1 MSSNNVRGTL
11 KYVVRHVAKAFGL
24 AAYEVEE
31 VLFEEPNLSLVSAFL
46 GADGPATLLVYEQP
60 GVEGEGDEPPAR
72 QLYLATAESD
82 RFVERGLLVVKLRD
96 EALTEE
102 SIAGAVHCAVIRG
115 SPVKTLLATL
125 SQVYLPALADAPSWA
140 ATLSEEGRHEFSTS
154 LGRFVSTLDG
164 AVSSLEGGVEL
175 AKPEPKYDV
184 ENKQPAFAR
193 AASQPEVVEHFERL
207 IDSWCGKV
215 EVLLAEDDESR
226 AAATEESGPAT
237 ELELW
242 RARMAKFNSITEQ
255 LRGRECRA
263 VVGTLAAAKS
273 RALRRWRALDNAI
286 TDAANEAKDNV
297 KYLSALEKHIEPL
310 YAGTPAQMTE
320 SLPPLLTTVKMM
332 LTIARYYNTT
342 ERMTTLF
349 RKITNQLIVRCT
361 QYLNEPGKL
370 WEQSPHHLIE
380 RPDSWWKVPSACLVA
395 APNLPAWRP

>member
-125 SQVYLPALADAPSWA
+125 SQVYLPALADASSWA

-164 AVSSLEGGVEL
+164 AVSSLEGGVGWRSRW
-175 AKPEPKYDV
+175 
-184 ENKQPAFAR
+184 AR
-193 AASQPEVVEHFERL
+193 CSTGCASG
-207 IDSWCGKV
+207 STT
-215 EVLLAEDDESR
+215 SR
-226 AAATEESGPAT
+226 SST
-237 ELELW
+237 
-242 RARMAKFNSITEQ
+242 AR
-255 LRGRECRA
+255 R
-263 VVGTLAAAKS
+263 S
-273 RALRRWRALDNAI
+273 RSTRR
-286 TDAANEAKDNV
+286 
-297 KYLSALEKHIEPL
+297 SA
-310 YAGTPAQMTE
+310 
-320 SLPPLLTTVKMM
+320 SSS
-332 LTIARYYNTT
+332 R
-342 ERMTTLF
+342 
-349 RKITNQLIVRCT
+349 
-361 QYLNEPGKL
+361 
-370 WEQSPHHLIE
+370 
-380 RPDSWWKVPSACLVA
+380 
-395 APNLPAWRP
+395 

>member
-125 SQVYLPALADAPSWA
+125 SQVYLPALADASSWA

-263 VVGTLAAAKS
+263 LDVIANEWRRAADRARGGAQGARRGRVHPRPLPRRLPLGQAARAPRRLGAEGAVRAAAAPP
-273 RALRRWRALDNAI
+273 RDRRPRRQQGRRRRRVQLPVLQVAEARRPPLCLRRRPP
-286 TDAANEAKDNV
+286 
-297 KYLSALEKHIEPL
+297 HRRP
-310 YAGTPAQMTE
+310 AGAVDPEGGVPADDEGLGDSRITE
-320 SLPPLLTTVKMM
+320 S
-332 LTIARYYNTT
+332 AN
-342 ERMTTLF
+342 
-349 RKITNQLIVRCT
+349 
-361 QYLNEPGKL
+361 
-370 WEQSPHHLIE
+370 
-380 RPDSWWKVPSACLVA
+380 
-395 APNLPAWRP
+395 

>member
-125 SQVYLPALADAPSWA
+125 SQVYLPALADASSWA

-226 AAATEESGPAT
+226 AAATEESGPAP

-255 LRGRECRA
+255 LRGRECRGLDGWSRRA
-263 VVGTLAAAKS
+263 SGVAHLVGAIHMRPVRRLVVLGEARARPDLEILPVTLEGLTS
-273 RALRRWRALDNAI
+273 QTRILRAFRGRRRVWRAHSGQRSQLPVLKQVGVFSLETRRPQAQTRPADL
-286 TDAANEAKDNV
+286 TQRVPTHVHHNESTGVARWPGDTRV
-297 KYLSALEKHIEPL
+297 ADLLS
-310 YAGTPAQMTE
+310 
-320 SLPPLLTTVKMM
+320 V
-332 LTIARYYNTT
+332 
-342 ERMTTLF
+342 
-349 RKITNQLIVRCT
+349 T
-361 QYLNEPGKL
+361 Q
-370 WEQSPHHLIE
+370 H
-380 RPDSWWKVPSACLVA
+380 
-395 APNLPAWRP
+395 